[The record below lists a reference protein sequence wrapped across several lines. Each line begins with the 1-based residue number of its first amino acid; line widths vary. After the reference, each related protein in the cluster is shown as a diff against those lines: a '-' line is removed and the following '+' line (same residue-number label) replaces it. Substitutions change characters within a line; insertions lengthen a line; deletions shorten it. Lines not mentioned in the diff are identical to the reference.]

1 MRLLDFQQRLL
12 DERYQD
18 SMALFMDMGTGK
30 TYMGA
35 GAFERSG
42 CKKLLIICLVSKIDD
57 WAELLG
63 SDMGYDVMKL
73 NRGKRKNKEGLQSGA
88 DVMVVSF
95 ETAWRLGGL
104 LDWVDTNTYIIV
116 DESHKFK
123 SPTSKIGKFMLKL
136 GKRTKHKAILT
147 GTPQSKG
154 YIDYY
159 TQLTFLDA
167 LDGLPLKGFKD
178 RYCVI
183 QDRWYGG
190 RFPVSEIVGYKNTDE
205 LDEIIGRKAIFYQ
218 RVGGEVPIESVV
230 KFKVGRYY
238 KKLKKERV
246 YEKRDG
252 SIKLYDSKGSLYMG
266 LRMASSGIVAGEVL
280 NKARLDW
287 VRDFVEGYD
296 KRVVIFYNFNQER
309 DALMDA
315 LKDYPVS
322 EYSGRVKNL
331 DRFLEDERGVVL
343 ANYGSASTGI
353 NELVVANMVIM
364 YSLPSNFIDF
374 AQAKKRID
382 RIGQERVPMYYYL
395 MAEGTVEM
403 AVYNS
408 LMMGQDFDDNLFDKY
423 LEII

>member
-1 MRLLDFQQRLL
+1 MKLLDFQQKLL
-12 DERYQD
+12 DERYQN
-18 SMALFMDMGTGK
+18 SMALFMQMGTGK

-63 SDMGYDVMKL
+63 ADMGYNVAKL
-73 NRGKRKNKEGLQSGA
+73 NKGKRKNQEALQSDA
-88 DVMVVSF
+88 EVMIVSF
-95 ETAWRLGGL
+95 ESAWRLDGL
-104 LDWVDTNTYIIV
+104 LKWVNMSTYIIV

-123 SPTSKIGKFMLKL
+123 SSTSKIGKFMLKL
-136 GKRTKHKAILT
+136 GKRTKYKAILT

-167 LDGLPLKGFKD
+167 LGGMSLKAFKD
-178 RYCVI
+178 KYCVI

-205 LDEIIGRKAIFYQ
+205 LDEIIGRKAIFYD
-218 RVGGEVPIESVV
+218 RIGGEVPVESVV
-230 KFKVGRYY
+230 KFKVGGYY

-246 YEKRDG
+246 HVRSDG
-252 SIKLYDSKGSLYMG
+252 SMKLYDSKGALYTG
-266 LRMASSGIVAGEVL
+266 LRMGASGIVDGEIL
-280 NKARLDW
+280 NRDRLNW
-287 VRDFVEGYD
+287 VKDFIEGYD
-296 KRVVIFYNFNQER
+296 KRVVIFYNYNQER
-309 DALMDA
+309 DALVDA
-315 LKDYPVS
+315 LGDYPVS

-331 DRFLEDERGVVL
+331 DNFLRDERGVVL

-364 YSLPSNFIDF
+364 FSLPSNYIDF

-382 RIGQERVPMYYYL
+382 RIGQSRVPMYYYL
-395 MAEGTVEM
+395 MAEGTVEV
-403 AVYNS
+403 AIYNS
-408 LMMGQDFDDNLFDKY
+408 LVRGQDFDDRLFDKY
-423 LEII
+423 LDKI

>member
-1 MRLLDFQQRLL
+1 
-12 DERYQD
+12 
-18 SMALFMDMGTGK
+18 MGMYVK
-30 TYMGA
+30 
-35 GAFERSG
+35 SG
-42 CKKLLIICLVSKIDD
+42 CRKLLVVCLATKVEDWVRDLEKEIGLSPIGLNKSK
-57 WAELLG
+57 
-63 SDMGYDVMKL
+63 K
-73 NRGKRKNKEGLQSGA
+73 KNLENINSYNETL
-88 DVMVVSF
+88 VVSF
-95 ETAWRLGGL
+95 ESAWRLDGL
-104 LDWVDTNTYIIV
+104 LNWVDDDTYIIV

-159 TQLTFLDA
+159 TQLTFIDA
-167 LDGLPLKGFKD
+167 LDGMSLKAFKD

-183 QDRWYGG
+183 QQRWYGG

-205 LDEIIGRKAIFYQ
+205 LDEIIGEKAIFYQ

-246 YEKRDG
+246 HVRSDG
-252 SIKLYDSKGSLYMG
+252 SMKLYDSKGALYTG
-266 LRMASSGIVAGEVL
+266 LRMSASGIVDGEIL
-280 NKARLDW
+280 NKDRLNW
-287 VRDFVEGYD
+287 VRDFIEGYD

-309 DALMDA
+309 DALMEV
-315 LKDYPVS
+315 LRDYKVS
-322 EYSGRVKNL
+322 EYSGAVKNL
-331 DRFLEDERGVVL
+331 DKFLTDERGIVL

-403 AVYNS
+403 AIYNS
-408 LMMGQDFDDNLFDKY
+408 LVKGQDFDDNLFDKY
-423 LEII
+423 LEKI